1 MILSDC
7 HVVMSHRSNMILSD
21 SHVVLSHR
29 SDMILSDSHVFMSH
43 RSNMILSDSHVVL
56 SDRSAMFR
64 TRTLHRRLTELE
76 AACRSRSSSV
86 GGDTDGGTSLFELDN
101 KDMDRVL
108 SASIKSVKTIASG
121 IV

>member
-1 MILSDC
+1 MILSDSL
-7 HVVMSHRSNMILSD
+7 VVMSHRSNMILTD
-21 SHVVLSHR
+21 SLVV
-29 SDMILSDSHVFMSH
+29 MSH
-43 RSNMILSDSHVVL
+43 ISNI
-56 SDRSAMFR
+56 SAMFR